1 MKFQFNL
8 AIDPVA
14 RPRDF
19 DALLLTGTRT
29 SIGFSSSF
37 GGWAK
42 LLIWVIVLSM
52 FLEIFH
58 RWLVK
63 AGEIEITEMLLDP
76 EHLLWKES
84 DGRRSFE
91 LWRLIVARS

>member
-1 MKFQFNL
+1 M
-8 AIDPVA
+8 
-14 RPRDF
+14 
-19 DALLLTGTRT
+19 
-29 SIGFSSSF
+29 
-37 GGWAK
+37 
-42 LLIWVIVLSM
+42 IVLSM